1 MNIFSLFFVLYRFTK
16 AAEDD
21 AEAAAAPTA
30 EAQLNIPPQY
40 DDVHLTVPARP
51 VFNIGDFH
59 ETLEQ
64 NIETLANKIERW
76 SVNGMWYYYFILN

>member
-1 MNIFSLFFVLYRFTK
+1 MYRFTK

-59 ETLEQ
+59 ETFEE
-64 NIETLANKIERW
+64 NIQILASKIDRW
-76 SVNGMWYYYFILN
+76 TVNGMQYYYFILN